1 MTVLSETEMA
11 EIEEEEERRI
21 FREIQREQEAQGK
34 IPAAPVTVLQR
45 NALPLRYVA
54 DVLFGLGVGLVAMI
68 GGFYLFTTFL
78 HLEY

>member
-21 FREIQREQEAQGK
+21 FSEIQREQEAQGK

-45 NALPLRYVA
+45 NGRPLRYVA